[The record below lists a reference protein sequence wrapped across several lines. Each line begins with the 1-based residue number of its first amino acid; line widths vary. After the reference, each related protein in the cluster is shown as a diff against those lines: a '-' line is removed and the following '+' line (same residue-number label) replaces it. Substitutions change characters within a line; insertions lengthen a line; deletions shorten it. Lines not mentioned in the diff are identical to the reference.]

1 MPLHTYLHSTSML
14 TGVVGAYFLST
25 FSVQAADAAVKAP
38 YAPPPPFPAVDGVNW
53 KGELFGGVL
62 HEDGF
67 GGVKGAV
74 TIPLAT
80 RYGLQLDGI
89 AGGATGDFF
98 GQVGAHLFWR
108 DPAVGLL
115 GLYASYTHLDRIG
128 GVHASHFAVEGEY
141 YNGPWTLQ
149 GIVGIESGSNKT
161 ALISPTVFETYDIKT
176 RFFDQINLHYYYNE
190 NARVTVGHRYLG
202 GKHALALGGEWA
214 IPLAPRNMA
223 SFSLEGRIGEDDYK
237 GVWAGLK
244 VYFGQRDKP
253 LIARHRQD
261 DPTIWMGIPTIL
273 NSLKKSPNA
282 VCPPGEIFDPEFGA
296 CVPDIT

>member
-1 MPLHTYLHSTSML
+1 ML
-14 TGVVGAYFLST
+14 SSVVGAT
-25 FSVQAADAAVKAP
+25 FIAVMTAQAADVPVKAP
-38 YAPPPPFPAVDGVNW
+38 YSLPAPLPAVDGVNW
-53 KGELFGGVL
+53 KAEAFGGVL
-62 HEDGF
+62 HDDGF

-128 GVHASHFAVEGEY
+128 GVHASHIAVEGEI

-149 GIVGIESGSNKT
+149 GILGVESGNNKT
-161 ALISPTVFETYDIKT
+161 ALISPTVLETYDIKT
-176 RFFDQINLHYYYNE
+176 RFFDQINLHYYYTE
-190 NARVTVGHRYLG
+190 NARLTVGHRYLG

-214 IPLAPRNMA
+214 IPLAARTQG
-223 SFSLEGRIGEDDYK
+223 SFFVEGRIGENDYK

-273 NSLKKSPNA
+273 NSRSTSPNA
-282 VCPPGEIFDPEFGA
+282 VCPPGEVFDPEFGCGFPA
-296 CVPDIT
+296 DGDGDAF